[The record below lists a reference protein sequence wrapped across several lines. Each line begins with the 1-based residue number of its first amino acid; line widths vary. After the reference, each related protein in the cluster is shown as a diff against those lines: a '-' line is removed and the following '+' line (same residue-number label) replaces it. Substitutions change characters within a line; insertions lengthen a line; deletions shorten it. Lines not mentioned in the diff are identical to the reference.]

1 MNDRRYCVF
10 ILTHGRPDNVL
21 TLKTIQACG
30 YTGDWFIVIDDMD
43 ATADRY
49 IQNFGQD
56 RVIVFDK
63 AAVALTFDTAD
74 LSNDYRSVVF
84 ARNVSFN
91 LARERGYTHF
101 VEMDDD
107 YNSFRHRYDGDGVLK
122 DAGEVRDLTL
132 IFDTMFDFLEE
143 SGVSA
148 VAFGQRGDLIGG
160 IEANKWVTR
169 PPRKMMNAIFCR
181 TAAQWRFLGRVN
193 EDVNT
198 YTTLATRGH
207 VFLSVM
213 DIVLNQKGSQSQ
225 AGGMTDLYRADGTYQ
240 KSMYSVM
247 MCPSAVRVD
256 AMASDRTR
264 IHHRVSWNNCTPKII
279 SESYRANRTLEAT

>member
-1 MNDRRYCVF
+1 MPPTRRACVF

-21 TLKTIQACG
+21 TLRTLQRCG
-30 YTGDWFIVIDDMD
+30 YTGDWYIVIDNED

-49 IQNFGQD
+49 VENFGAD

-63 AAVALTFDTAD
+63 RAVGKTFDTAD
-74 LSNDYRSVVF
+74 LSDDYRSVVF
-84 ARNVSFN
+84 ARNVAFD

-107 YNSFRHRYDGDGVLK
+107 YTSFRHRYEELGELRDGGDVMHM
-122 DAGEVRDLTL
+122 DAV
-132 IFDTMFDFLEE
+132 FDAMYDFLDD

-160 IEANKWVTR
+160 AEGWKWKTR
-169 PPRKMMNAIFCR
+169 PLRKMMNAIFCR
-181 TAAQWRFLGRVN
+181 ASDDWRFLGRVN

-198 YTTLATRGH
+198 YATLATRGH

-213 DIVLNQKGSQSQ
+213 EVVLNQKTTQSQ
-225 AGGMTDLYRADGTYQ
+225 PGGMTELYLDSGTYQ

-247 MCPSAVRVD
+247 MCPSAVFVN
-256 AMASDRTR
+256 AMGETR
-264 IHHRVSWNNCTPKII
+264 PRLHHRVSRNNSAPKIVP
-279 SESYRANRTLEAT
+279 ETYRKVG